1 MDTRQRWPWQ
11 LSLILMNWHTHW
23 RRTDCITEVK
33 RTRSCILQV
42 GRLVNRMLYIMANGL
57 IISAN
62 TSSTTQTTAN
72 SITLTQTWYKA
83 LQSSLPPNRL
93 GANNFTAAKLDNGFK
108 FNMFIFWN
116 LWSLS
121 RCAFGALTLL
131 TGHWKEHPVCK
142 NWLMRCWCGYLSGAR
157 CRLYAYGPADAT
169 ASQNPIITHLIWIQ
183 AGFTLLVPA
192 YPGFLGK
199 EAVKRGE

>member
-1 MDTRQRWPWQ
+1 MTLAVVTNTDELAYSLTSHWLHNGSQKNTLLHSASWEIGESYAIHHGKWLNY
-11 LSLILMNWHTHW
+11 LSKHLFHYSNNSQFYNFDIDLI
-23 RRTDCITEVK
+23 
-33 RTRSCILQV
+33 Q
-42 GRLVNRMLYIMANGL
+42 G
-57 IISAN
+57 
-62 TSSTTQTTAN
+62 TA
-72 SITLTQTWYKA
+72 K
-83 LQSSLPPNRL
+83 QSSSQQTRC
-93 GANNFTAAKLDNGFK
+93 NNFTAAKLDNGFK